1 MALKTVDSEGA
12 GDFRSKPR
20 WSAGKK
26 MEVVVLRLLRGEKL
40 ESLSRELGVE
50 SHRLFTLARSR
61 CRSPRARFS
70 VRCGVGCN
78 PGASPRVSRG
88 LSPRAESNMVP
99 LLPSPRAISAWP
111 IGSRRGRFSGFG

>member
-20 WSAGKK
+20 WSADKK
-26 MEVVVLRLLRGEKL
+26 MEVVLRLLRGEKL
-40 ESLSRELGVE
+40 ESLSQELGVE

-70 VRCGVGCN
+70 VHRRVG
-78 PGASPRVSRG
+78 
-88 LSPRAESNMVP
+88 
-99 LLPSPRAISAWP
+99 
-111 IGSRRGRFSGFG
+111 